1 MSSGDEVALRLSR
14 RNQTRS
20 ETAIFVK
27 MDGRLAMVNIGSST
41 IAVPCVGFYPPVAGM
56 PVRIDW
62 VNGSPS
68 LTGPVRPLNPLGK
81 ITATGTPRAAVAVDG
96 VTYNLFYRAGYT
108 PAVGDDVE
116 INWAT
121 AVIQGK
127 ITGVTTPEVPPE
139 APPEPQPQPF
149 ELVVQ
154 AEASGRFNGG
164 GRWGNSDPWA
174 SNTTRGIWTYGNRI
188 RDALAGASTINYM
201 DVYLPLVSELGNAA
215 IGIHE
220 YGALPTFFPT
230 LTDGLVLAQGQRGGW
245 LRMPNWSAFLAL
257 GQRGVGVYAPG
268 GGQTIWNGVANDSMS
283 GALRFNGTR

>member
-1 MSSGDEVALRLSR
+1 MNDAERVQAQLAGVTR
-14 RNQTRS
+14 TRS

-27 MDGRLAMVNIGSST
+27 MDGRFALVNIGSSSVL
-41 IAVPCVGFYPPVAGM
+41 VPCVGFYPPVAGM
-56 PVRIDW
+56 PVRVDW

-68 LTGPVRPLNPLGK
+68 LTGPIRPLNPLGK
-81 ITATGTPRAAVAVDG
+81 ITATGTPRATVTVDG
-96 VTYNLFYRAGYT
+96 VAYSLFYRAGYT

-116 INWAT
+116 VNWAT

-127 ITGVTTPEVPPE
+127 ITGVTTPEVVPE
-139 APPEPQPQPF
+139 APADPQPQPF

-154 AEASGRFNGG
+154 AEASGRFNSG

-174 SNTTRGIWTYGNRI
+174 SNTTRGIWTYGDRI
-188 RDALAGASTINYM
+188 KDAIAGAATINYV
-201 DVYLPLVSELGNAA
+201 DVYLPLVSELGNVA

-220 YGALPTFFPT
+220 YGSLPTFFPT
-230 LTDGLVLAQGQRGGW
+230 LADGLVLPPGQRGGW
-245 LRMPNWSAFLAL
+245 LRMPNWAGFLAL

-268 GGQTIWNGVANDSMS
+268 GGQTIWNGVATDSMS